1 MVLAGEGEVRVRLDD
16 GRERTVVVSGTP
28 RSYAVAEGTGTAAHV
43 LEVGVAPG
51 VEVYS
56 FTFG

>member
-1 MVLAGEGEVRVRLDD
+1 VA
-16 GRERTVVVSGTP
+16 VSGTP
-28 RSYAVAEGTGTAAHV
+28 RSYLVAEDTDAAAHV
-43 LEVGVAPG
+43 LDVTVSPS